1 MGQGQTTRAVER
13 AAAALEAVEDVILL
27 HLLEVALLEVLVH
40 VHRLELHRAD
50 LQALTAVDAGGILD
64 GAVLFL
70 GEEQDA
76 GRALVG
82 VGVDLRGGRVCGHGG
97 LLVKAP
103 DRLHVDALRLGA
115 DESGDGERKD
125 TDHEK
130 GGQDRLHEGGL
141 LDADD
146 VQITKEDQDEHGEEH
161 LTHVDVEAGDRVKTG
176 DAIAKVA
183 VIPDI
188 QALASAQSQVRTTN
202 LTLEE
207 MEREHAR
214 VEGLYRKG
222 VVSKEEFE
230 QSQNNLEKAREN
242 AQAAQDALDIV
253 TDGISKRSGK
263 INTTIVRSTITGMV
277 LDVPVKI
284 GTSVIN
290 ANSYNEGTTVA
301 TVADMNDIIFRGSID
316 ETEVGKMQVGMGV
329 NLSIGAIQG
338 VKLPATLEYIS
349 PKGTESNGAVMFEIK
364 AAAQIPDTIVIRAG
378 YSANSEIELVRRNQV
393 LAVKETAVE
402 FVEDSTFVYQLT
414 SDEAVVPQT
423 FRKVLVEVGQS
434 DGIYI
439 EILNGVTNDMK
450 LRGNEKTEE

>member
-1 MGQGQTTRAVER
+1 MKKYVK
-13 AAAALEAVEDVILL
+13 I
-27 HLLEVALLEVLVH
+27 VLWC
-40 VHRLELHRAD
+40 
-50 LQALTAVDAGGILD
+50 
-64 GAVLFL
+64 
-70 GEEQDA
+70 
-76 GRALVG
+76 LVG
-82 VGVDLRGGRVCGHGG
+82 AFVLYTFYFLWKQSQPKEIVYELIVPEVRDI
-97 LLVKAP
+97 VKTSVASGKVEP
-103 DRLHVDALRLGA
+103 R
-115 DESGDGERKD
+115 DEVNIKP
-125 TDHEK
+125 
-130 GGQDRLHEGGL
+130 
-141 LDADD
+141 
-146 VQITKEDQDEHGEEH
+146 QIQGIITE
-161 LTHVDVEAGDRVKTG
+161 LYVEAGDRVKTG

-423 FRKVLVEVGQS
+423 FRKVPVEVGQS